1 MYFTRAYFKGGLL
14 GHWSVWTASAIK
26 QFERCKAARGKDT
39 LPADLLALDA
49 RVTDCNSAF
58 FDVANHPEMRFV
70 SKKIVGDPSDEF
82 KIVGDLTIRGT
93 THEVTLDA
101 SMQGRGM
108 DPWGNERAG
117 FEAKGKINRA
127 DFGLAWNAA
136 LETGGVVVGD
146 EVKISIDVELIKQK
160 SE

>member
-1 MYFTRAYFKGGLL
+1 
-14 GHWSVWTASAIK
+14 
-26 QFERCKAARGKDT
+26 
-39 LPADLLALDA
+39 
-49 RVTDCNSAF
+49 
-58 FDVANHPEMRFV
+58 MRFV